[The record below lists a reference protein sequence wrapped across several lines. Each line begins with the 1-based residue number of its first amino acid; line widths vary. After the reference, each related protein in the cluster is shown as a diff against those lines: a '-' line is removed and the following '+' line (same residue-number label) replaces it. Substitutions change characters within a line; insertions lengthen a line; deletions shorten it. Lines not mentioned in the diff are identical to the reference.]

1 MPARAE
7 RAKAKPEPDAPTP
20 PPDGPEGHNSL
31 KDAAEE
37 ASRAIAE
44 RRDGGTSGFGDIG

>member
-7 RAKAKPEPDAPTP
+7 PAKERRAAGTPTT
-20 PPDGPEGHNSL
+20 PPDGPQGHNSL
-31 KDAAEE
+31 EDAAEE
-37 ASRAIAE
+37 AERAIEE

>member
-7 RAKAKPEPDAPTP
+7 PAKASRPRDGPTP

-31 KDAAEE
+31 ADAAED
-37 ASRAIAE
+37 ASRAIEE

>member
-1 MPARAE
+1 MTAVMDGSRKEGDKEPA
-7 RAKAKPEPDAPTP
+7 P

-31 KDAAEE
+31 EDAAEE
-37 ASRAIAE
+37 AARAIAE